1 MVEENYSSIEVEL
14 AKRVVAS
21 ATPGQR
27 QALLAWATELEAIRK
42 SPIQFTLKVRLA
54 MKATVKRRVI
64 APVLKGLRGDVKQI
78 ASRTKVVLWDNLAWP
93 ARLGMV
99 GLTVGTLGLSS
110 EAAGL
115 AVFGRAIA
123 VPVWLVLTAGGTL
136 LGAIIQELQKVL
148 ANPSTTTTYT
158 VIEARADRDA

>member
-1 MVEENYSSIEVEL
+1 MFEENHSSTEVEL

-21 ATPGQR
+21 ATPDQR
-27 QALLAWATELEAIRK
+27 QALLAWATELDAIRK
-42 SPIQFTLKVRLA
+42 SPIKFNLKARLA

-64 APVLKGLRGDVKQI
+64 APALIGLGRDVKRV
-78 ASRTKVVLWDNLAWP
+78 ASCTKAMLWDNLAWP

-99 GLTVGTLGLSS
+99 ALTVGTLGLSG

-123 VPVWLVLTAGGTL
+123 VPVWLVLTAGGAL

-148 ANPSTTTTYT
+148 ENTSPTTTYT
-158 VIEARADRDA
+158 VIEVREKRDA

>member
-1 MVEENYSSIEVEL
+1 MVKKYRRSTEVEL

-21 ATPGQR
+21 ATPDQR
-27 QALLAWATELEAIRK
+27 QELLAWATELDAIRK
-42 SPIQFTLKVRLA
+42 SPIKFILKARRA

-64 APVLKGLRGDVKQI
+64 APILKGLRGDVKRV
-78 ASRTKVVLWDNLAWP
+78 ASRTKAMLWDNLAWP
-93 ARLGMV
+93 ARLGML
-99 GLTVGTLGLSS
+99 GLTVGTLGLSG

-136 LGAIIQELQKVL
+136 LGVIIQELQK
-148 ANPSTTTTYT
+148 AIENPSPTTTYA
-158 VIEARADRDA
+158 VIEAREDRDA